1 MQKAVS
7 EQKDSNN
14 DFSKGSV
21 WRSILA
27 QAGPMTLAQLIQVLY
42 SVVDRMYI
50 GHLPD
55 ASGMALTGIGLTFP
69 VVSLVLAFTNLFGM
83 GGAPLCSI
91 ARGRGREPEA
101 EKIMGNTFIL
111 LVITG
116 FFLMLSGYLFHK
128 PVLYLFGASDVT
140 YRYAWEYLSVYLLGT
155 WFVTL
160 GMGMNGFI
168 NAQGFAKTGMMTV
181 MLGAGVNLILDPVFI
196 FGFGMGVRGAALATV
211 ISQGLSALWVIL
223 FLTGKRTI
231 LKLRKVNFQVRFKI
245 AREIMGLGLAGF
257 IMSATNCLVQIVC
270 NATLKRYGGDL
281 YIGIMTILNSVR
293 EVVSMPVIGITNGAQ
308 PVLGYNYGA
317 EEYRRVKS
325 GIAFTSVVTIV
336 YTAVVWGVL
345 LIAPQLFIRLFSREQ
360 AMLDYG
366 IPAMHL
372 YFFGFVLMSLQFC
385 GQTTFVALGRSRQAV
400 FFSLLR
406 KGVIVTP
413 LTLLLPT
420 VAGLGV
426 NGVFLAE
433 PISNAIGGT
442 ACFAVMY
449 ATVWKRLKDK
459 EDKKRNNC

>member
-7 EQKDSNN
+7 EHKASNN

-91 ARGRGREPEA
+91 ARGRGREHEA

-128 PVLYLFGASDVT
+128 PVLYLFGASDIT
-140 YRYAWEYLSVYLLGT
+140 YRYAWEYLSIYLLGT

-160 GMGMNGFI
+160 GTGMNGFI

-223 FLTGKRTI
+223 FLTGKKTI
-231 LKLRKVNFQVRFKI
+231 LKLRKVNFRVRFKI

-325 GIAFTSVVTIV
+325 GIAFTSVVTII

-345 LIAPQLFIRLFSREQ
+345 LMAPQLFIRLFSREQ
-360 AMLDYG
+360 AMLVYG

-406 KGVIVTP
+406 KVVIVAP
-413 LTLLLPT
+413 LTLWLPT

-449 ATVWKRLKDK
+449 VTVWKRLEDK
-459 EDKKRNNC
+459 EEKRR

>member
-1 MQKAVS
+1 MQKEVF
-7 EQKDSNN
+7 EQKASNN

-91 ARGRGREPEA
+91 ARGRGREQEA

-160 GMGMNGFI
+160 GTGMNGFI
-168 NAQGFAKTGMMTV
+168 NSQGFARTGMMTV
-181 MLGAGVNLILDPVFI
+181 MLGAGINLILDPVFI
-196 FGFGMGVRGAALATV
+196 FGFDMGVRGAALATV
-211 ISQGLSALWVIL
+211 ISQGFSALWVIL

-231 LKLRKVNFQVRFKI
+231 LKLRKVNFRVRFKI
-245 AREIMGLGLAGF
+245 AREIMGLGMAGF

-325 GIAFTSVVTIV
+325 GIAFTSVVTIA

-406 KGVIVTP
+406 KVVIVAP

-449 ATVWKRLKDK
+449 TTVLKRLKDN
-459 EDKKRNNC
+459 ENKKRNNC

>member
-1 MQKAVS
+1 MQKEVS
-7 EQKDSNN
+7 EQKASNN

-91 ARGRGREPEA
+91 ARGRGREQEA

-155 WFVTL
+155 WFVTM
-160 GMGMNGFI
+160 GTGMNGFI
-168 NAQGFAKTGMMTV
+168 NSQGFARTGMMTV
-181 MLGAGVNLILDPVFI
+181 MLGAGINLILDPVFI
-196 FGFGMGVRGAALATV
+196 FGFDMGVRGAALATV
-211 ISQGLSALWVIL
+211 ISQGFSALWVIL

-231 LKLRKVNFQVRFKI
+231 LKLRKVNFRVRFKI

-406 KGVIVTP
+406 KVVIVAP

-449 ATVWKRLKDK
+449 TTVLKRLKDN
-459 EDKKRNNC
+459 ENKKRNNC